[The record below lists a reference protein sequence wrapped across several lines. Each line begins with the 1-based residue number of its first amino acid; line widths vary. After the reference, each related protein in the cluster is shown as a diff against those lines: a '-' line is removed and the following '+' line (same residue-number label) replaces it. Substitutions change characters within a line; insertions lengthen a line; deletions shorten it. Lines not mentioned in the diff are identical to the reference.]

1 MNKVTLAEFSKTL
14 SPGTCN
20 IEIYEWNLYGSPK
33 LLISIPAYVNM
44 WINRYA
50 RAYLNYYFFEI
61 RVEKNLIKLY
71 ITKEIL

>member
-1 MNKVTLAEFSKTL
+1 MNKITLAEFSKRL
-14 SPGTCN
+14 LPSICN
-20 IEIYEWNLYGSPK
+20 IEIYEWKAGSDPK